1 MPKARVSPNARYIS
15 PRSLRRQTVVLVA
28 VALLLGLGVLAARAG
43 ATVPGHPGEPQ
54 SPTVVFSENFENG
67 VGRTP
72 VPLTAY
78 TGAPPLLKKYTAAS
92 AFLKNC
98 NGDIVEFESN
108 ERTKATDCEEVAFNR
123 VRQMA
128 WVLGKL
134 RGVEPTTNHAVTA
147 YTDGGGTLPANSVQF
162 ETVTP
167 ISLLASTRFIT
178 FSVDAAETNCKHS
191 HAEFKFYLLSG
202 SLETPTFTTPIDPC
216 TDKNSK
222 TFEPSTLGTKPSE
235 PFKAGSFAGND
246 ATLFNGSQLG
256 IRMRNG
262 QTSEDGNDASFDN
275 VEALDATPQLDKS
288 FSPEVLN
295 VGAPSQL
302 TFTITNTSELAA
314 KNGWAFTD
322 TLPTGLVVAAP
333 AAAATTCTQPTT
345 IKASAGDGTI
355 AVAGNLAAG
364 MNYCTVTV
372 NVTSA
377 VKGSYTNGPQDI
389 TDEKGI
395 NPPGPATVT
404 FTTNADLQIEKSASP
419 SPATPGSDE
428 TYTLQVT
435 NNGPDAAEEV
445 VVFDQLPPGLSFVS
459 ASPGCQPVEPT
470 STSVLPRLPANHR
483 RRTTTP
489 GPVVRCT
496 LGSMALGA
504 HVTLTLV
511 AHVASTV
518 TEGFV
523 NAAIVSSI
531 TPDPNLS
538 NNEAAVNTPVPPE
551 ADLAIEKT
559 ASQSTVTA
567 GGQVTYTLAVKNN
580 GPHDATG
587 VIVLDRPPSGLSVIS
602 VEPSQGTCVHA
613 NIVICSLG
621 SVLNGASAQILVTA
635 NVAPNASG
643 TLTNTTVVTGGQ
655 TDPNP
660 ANNTSSATIDVTP
673 LTPAPLPP
681 ATSEVLATTLTAPEQ
696 GFTDLSIVKHVD
708 RATAHPGGRLTY
720 TLKITNNGID
730 DDPDVNVTDTWN
742 LPLNVLSARPTQGTC
757 NSSQPLTC
765 SLGAIRR
772 DASATITIIARTE
785 QAGKERNTA
794 RVTGANRDPD
804 LSNNQSSAET
814 QISRR
819 NRPPPPVT
827 G

>member
-1 MPKARVSPNARYIS
+1 M
-15 PRSLRRQTVVLVA
+15 A
-28 VALLLGLGVLAARAG
+28 VAFLLGLGVLAPGAD

-54 SPTVVFSENFENG
+54 SPTVVYSENFENG
-67 VGRTP
+67 VGKTP
-72 VPLTAY
+72 VPLTTY
-78 TGAPPLLKKYTAAS
+78 TGAPSLLKKYTAAN

-98 NGDIVEFESN
+98 NGQIVEFESN

-134 RGVEPTTNHAVTA
+134 RGVDPTTNHAVTA
-147 YTDGGGTLPANSVQF
+147 YTDGGKTLPANSVQF

-167 ISLLASTRFIT
+167 ISLAASTRFIT

-222 TFEPSTLGTKPSE
+222 TFEPPTLGTKPPE
-235 PFKAGSFAGND
+235 PFMAGSFAGNS
-246 ATLFNGSQLG
+246 ATLFNGSALG

-275 VEALDATPQLDKS
+275 VEVLDATPQLDKS

-314 KNGWAFTD
+314 KNGWGFTD
-322 TLPTGLVVAAP
+322 RLPTGLVVAAP

-345 IKASAGDGTI
+345 IKASAGDGTVS
-355 AVAGNLAAG
+355 VAGNLAAG

-372 NVTSA
+372 NITST

-389 TDEKGI
+389 TDETGL

-404 FTTNADLQIEKSASP
+404 FTTNADLEIEKSASP

-435 NNGPDAAEEV
+435 NKGPDAAEEV
-445 VVFDQLPPGLSFVS
+445 IVTDRLPPGLSFVS
-459 ASPGCQPVEPT
+459 GSPDCEPVELT
-470 STSVLPRLPANHR
+470 RTLPPPPMEHR

-489 GPVVRCT
+489 GPEIKCA
-496 LGSMALGA
+496 LGEMALGA
-504 HVTLTLV
+504 HVTLTIV
-511 AHVASTV
+511 GHVASSV
-518 TEGFV
+518 TEGFL
-523 NAAIVSSI
+523 NTAIVSSV
-531 TPDPNLS
+531 TPDPDLS

-551 ADLAIEKT
+551 ADLEIEKT
-559 ASQSTVTA
+559 ASLSTVTA
-567 GGQVTYTLAVKNN
+567 GGQVTYTLTVKNN

-587 VIVLDRPPSGLSVIS
+587 VIVLDHSPPGLGVIS
-602 VEPSQGTCVHA
+602 VEPSQGTCVHDK
-613 NIVICSLG
+613 IVLCSLG

-643 TLTNTTVVTGGQ
+643 ALTNTAVVKGGQ

-681 ATSEVLATTLTAPEQ
+681 AASEVLASVTTLAVPDQ
-696 GFTDLSIVKHVD
+696 GFSDLNIVKHVN
-708 RATAHPGGRLTY
+708 RATAHPGRRLIY
-720 TLKITNNGID
+720 TLEITNNGID
-730 DDPDVNVTDTWN
+730 DDPDVNVTDTST
-742 LPLNVLSARPTQGTC
+742 LPL
-757 NSSQPLTC
+757 
-765 SLGAIRR
+765 
-772 DASATITIIARTE
+772 
-785 QAGKERNTA
+785 
-794 RVTGANRDPD
+794 
-804 LSNNQSSAET
+804 
-814 QISRR
+814 
-819 NRPPPPVT
+819 
-827 G
+827 

>member
-1 MPKARVSPNARYIS
+1 MLRSRLS
-15 PRSLRRQTVVLVA
+15 LSGRCGSLRSCPRQA
-28 VALLLGLGVLAARAG
+28 VALAAVASLLGLGVLAAGAS

-54 SPTVVFSENFENG
+54 SPTVVYSENFENG

-72 VPLTAY
+72 VALTSY
-78 TGAPPLLKKYTAAS
+78 TGAPPLLKKYTAAN
-92 AFLKNC
+92 AFLKHC
-98 NGDIVEFESN
+98 NGQIVEFESN

-134 RGVEPTTNHAVTA
+134 RGVNPTTNHAVTA

-202 SLETPTFTTPIDPC
+202 SLETPTFTSPIDPC

-222 TFEPSTLGTKPSE
+222 IFEPPTLGTKPSE

-246 ATLFNGSQLG
+246 ATLFNGSELG

-275 VEALDATPQLDKS
+275 VEVLDASPQLDKS
-288 FSPEVLN
+288 FSPAVLN

-314 KNGWAFTD
+314 KSGWAFTD

-333 AAAATTCTQPTT
+333 AAAASTCTQPTT

-355 AVAGNLAAG
+355 SVAGNLAAG

-372 NVTSA
+372 NVTST

-389 TDEKGI
+389 TDETGL

-404 FTTNADLQIEKSASP
+404 FTTNADLQIEKSAS
-419 SPATPGSDE
+419 
-428 TYTLQVT
+428 L
-435 NNGPDAAEEV
+435 
-445 VVFDQLPPGLSFVS
+445 
-459 ASPGCQPVEPT
+459 
-470 STSVLPRLPANHR
+470 
-483 RRTTTP
+483 
-489 GPVVRCT
+489 
-496 LGSMALGA
+496 
-504 HVTLTLV
+504 
-511 AHVASTV
+511 
-518 TEGFV
+518 
-523 NAAIVSSI
+523 
-531 TPDPNLS
+531 
-538 NNEAAVNTPVPPE
+538 
-551 ADLAIEKT
+551 
-559 ASQSTVTA
+559 STVTA

-580 GPHDATG
+580 GPHDASG
-587 VIVLDRPPSGLSVIS
+587 VIVLDHPPPGLSVIAA
-602 VEPSQGTCVHA
+602 EPSQGTCVHA
-613 NIVICSLG
+613 NLVLCSLG
-621 SVLNGASAQILVTA
+621 SILNGASAQILVTA
-635 NVAPNASG
+635 TVAPSASG
-643 TLTNTTVVTGGQ
+643 ALTNTTAVTGGQ

-660 ANNTSSATIDVTP
+660 ANNSSSATIDVTP
-673 LTPAPLPP
+673 LTPAPLTP
-681 ATSEVLATTLTAPEQ
+681 AASEVLASVTTLAAPDQ
-696 GFTDLSIVKHVD
+696 GFSDLSIVKHVD
-708 RATAHPGGRLTY
+708 HATAHPAQQLTY

-730 DDPDVNVTDTWN
+730 DDPDVNVTDTSN
-742 LPLNVLSARPTQGTC
+742 LPLNILSVRPTQGTC
-757 NSSQPLTC
+757 HTSQPLTC
-765 SLGAIRR
+765 ALGTIKRG
-772 DASATITIIARTE
+772 ASATITIIAKAQ
-785 QAGKERNTA
+785 QAGQELNTA

-814 QISRR
+814 KILRGRR
-819 NRPPPPVT
+819 RPSPPPPAVT

>member
-1 MPKARVSPNARYIS
+1 M
-15 PRSLRRQTVVLVA
+15 
-28 VALLLGLGVLAARAG
+28 LLLGLGVLAPGAG

-54 SPTVVFSENFENG
+54 PPTVVYSENFENG
-67 VGRTP
+67 VGKTP
-72 VPLTAY
+72 VSLTSY
-78 TGAPPLLKKYTAAS
+78 TGAPPLLKKYTAAN
-92 AFLKNC
+92 AFLKHC

-134 RGVEPTTNHAVTA
+134 RGVDPMTNHAVTA
-147 YTDGGGTLPANSVQF
+147 YTDGGGTLPTNSVQF

-222 TFEPSTLGTKPSE
+222 TFEPPTLGTKPSE
-235 PFKAGSFAGND
+235 PFKAGSFAGNA
-246 ATLFNGSQLG
+246 ATLFNGSELG

-275 VEALDATPQLDKS
+275 VEALDASPQLDKS

-314 KNGWAFTD
+314 KNGWGFTD

-345 IKASAGDGTI
+345 IKASAGEGTI
-355 AVAGNLAAG
+355 SVTGNLAAG

-372 NVTSA
+372 NVTST

-419 SPATPGSDE
+419 SPATPGTDE

-459 ASPGCQPVEPT
+459 ASPGCQPVEATPT
-470 STSVLPRLPANHR
+470 SLLPKLPANHR
-483 RRTTTP
+483 RRTTAP
-489 GPVVRCT
+489 GPVVKCM
-496 LGSMALGA
+496 LGEIGVGA

-511 AHVASTV
+511 AHVASSV

-523 NAAIVSSI
+523 NAAVVSSI
-531 TPDPNLS
+531 TPDPDLS

-559 ASQSTVTA
+559 ASLSTVTA

-587 VIVLDRPPSGLSVIS
+587 VIVLDHPPPGLSVIS
-602 VEPSQGTCVHA
+602 AEPSQGSCVHDK
-613 NIVICSLG
+613 IVLCSLG

-635 NVAPNASG
+635 NVALNASG
-643 TLTNTTVVTGGQ
+643 AQTNTATVTGGQ

-673 LTPAPLPP
+673 LTPAPLPVP
-681 ATSEVLATTLTAPEQ
+681 MSEVLAITLTAPDQ
-696 GFTDLSIVKHVD
+696 GFSDLSIVKHVD
-708 RATAHPGGRLTY
+708 HTTAHPGQQLTY

-742 LPLNVLSARPTQGTC
+742 LPLNILSAHPTQGTC
-757 NSSQPLTC
+757 HTSQPLTC
-765 SLGAIRR
+765 SLGTIKQH
-772 DASATITIIARTE
+772 ASATITIIAKTK
-785 QAGKERNTA
+785 QAGQERNTA

-814 QISRR
+814 HILHRHRSS
-819 NRPPPPVT
+819 PPPPVT

>member
-1 MPKARVSPNARYIS
+1 
-15 PRSLRRQTVVLVA
+15 
-28 VALLLGLGVLAARAG
+28 
-43 ATVPGHPGEPQ
+43 VPGHPGEPQ
-54 SPTVVFSENFENG
+54 PPTIVYSENFENG

-72 VPLTAY
+72 VPLTSY
-78 TGAPPLLKKYTAAS
+78 TGAPPLSKKYTAANV
-92 AFLKNC
+92 FLKNC

-123 VRQMA
+123 VRQLA

-134 RGVEPTTNHAVTA
+134 RGADPAKNHAVTA

-167 ISLLASTRFIT
+167 ISLVASTRFIT

-222 TFEPSTLGTKPSE
+222 TFEPPTLGTKPPE
-235 PFKAGSFAGND
+235 PFKAGSFVGNA
-246 ATLFNGSQLG
+246 ATLFNGSALG

-288 FSPEVLN
+288 FSPTVLN

-314 KNGWAFTD
+314 KNGWGFTD

-345 IKASAGDGTI
+345 IKASAGEGTI
-355 AVAGNLAAG
+355 SVAGNLAAG

-377 VKGSYTNGPQDI
+377 AKGSYTNGPQDI
-389 TDEKGI
+389 TDETGL
-395 NPPGPATVT
+395 NPPGPTTVT

-419 SPATPGSDE
+419 SPATPGTDE

-435 NNGPDAAEEV
+435 NKGPDTAENAV
-445 VVFDQLPPGLSFVS
+445 VADHLPPGLSFVS
-459 ASPGCQPVEPT
+459 ASPGCELVEPT
-470 STSVLPRLPANHR
+470 SAKAPPLPAGHR
-483 RRTTTP
+483 RRRLTEP
-489 GPVVRCT
+489 GPEVKCM
-496 LGSMALGA
+496 LGDMALGA

-511 AHVASTV
+511 AHVASSV
-518 TEGFV
+518 TEGFL
-523 NAAIVSSI
+523 NTTTVSSP
-531 TPDPNLS
+531 TPDPNLL
-538 NNEAAVNTPVPPE
+538 NNAAAIVTPVPPE

-559 ASQSTVTA
+559 ASLSTVTA

-587 VIVLDRPPSGLSVIS
+587 VIVLDRPPPGLSVVS
-602 VEPSQGTCVHA
+602 AEPSQGTCAHA
-613 NIVICSLG
+613 DIVLCSLG
-621 SVLNGASAQILVTA
+621 PILNGASAQILVTA
-635 NVAPNASG
+635 NVAPSASG
-643 TLTNTTVVTGGQ
+643 ALTNTTAVTGGQ

-660 ANNTSSATIDVTP
+660 ANNTSSATINVTP

-681 ATSEVLATTLTAPEQ
+681 AASGVLASLTTLDAPDQ
-696 GFTDLSIVKHVD
+696 GFSDLSIVKHVD
-708 RATAHPGGRLTY
+708 HTTAHPGQQLTY
-720 TLKITNNGID
+720 TLTITNNGID
-730 DDPDVNVTDTWN
+730 DDPAVNVTDTWS
-742 LPLNVLSARPTQGTC
+742 LPLNILSARPTQGTC
-757 NSSQPLTC
+757 HIGQPLTC
-765 SLGAIRR
+765 ALGTIKR
-772 DASATITIIARTE
+772 DASATITIIAKAK
-785 QAGKERNTA
+785 QAGQERNTA
-794 RVTGANRDPD
+794 RVTGANRDPN
-804 LSNNQSSAET
+804 LANNQSSAET
-814 QISRR
+814 NIQRR
-819 NRPPPPVT
+819 HRRPPPPPPPVT

>member
-1 MPKARVSPNARYIS
+1 V
-15 PRSLRRQTVVLVA
+15 
-28 VALLLGLGVLAARAG
+28 LLLGLSALTARAG

-54 SPTVVFSENFENG
+54 SPTIVYSENFENG

-72 VPLTAY
+72 VPLTTY
-78 TGAPPLLKKYTAAS
+78 TGAPPFLKKYTAANV
-92 AFLKNC
+92 FLKNC
-98 NGDIVEFESN
+98 NGEIVEFESN
-108 ERTKATDCEEVAFNR
+108 ERTKATDCAEVAFNR
-123 VRQMA
+123 VRQLA

-134 RGVEPTTNHAVTA
+134 RGVDPTKNHAVTA

-167 ISLLASTRFIT
+167 ISLIASTRFIT

-222 TFEPSTLGTKPSE
+222 TFEPPTLGTKPAE
-235 PFKAGSFAGND
+235 PFKAGSFVGNA
-246 ATLFNGSQLG
+246 ATLFNGSALG
-256 IRMRNG
+256 IRMRNS

-288 FSPEVLN
+288 FSPAVLN

-345 IKASAGDGTI
+345 IKASAGEGTI

-377 VKGSYTNGPQDI
+377 EKGSYTNGPQDI
-389 TDEKGI
+389 TNETGL

-419 SPATPGSDE
+419 SPATPGTDE

-435 NNGPDAAEEV
+435 NKGPDTAENV
-445 VVFDQLPPGLSFVS
+445 VVADRLPPGLSFVS
-459 ASPGCQPVEPT
+459 ASPGCEPVGPT
-470 STSVLPRLPANHR
+470 PITAPPRLPTGHR
-483 RRTTTP
+483 RRRLTEP
-489 GPVVRCT
+489 GPEVKCT
-496 LGSMALGA
+496 LGDMALGA
-504 HVTLTLV
+504 HVTLTIV
-511 AHVASTV
+511 AHVASSV
-518 TEGFV
+518 TEGFL
-523 NAAIVSSI
+523 NTATVSSP
-531 TPDPNLS
+531 TPDPNLL
-538 NNEAAVNTPVPPE
+538 NNAAAVVTPVPPE

-559 ASQSTVTA
+559 ASLSTVTA
-567 GGQVTYTLAVKNN
+567 GGQVTYTLAIKNN

-587 VIVLDRPPSGLSVIS
+587 VNVLDRPPPGLSIIS
-602 VEPSQGTCVHA
+602 AEPSQGTCVHA
-613 NIVICSLG
+613 NLVLCSLG
-621 SVLNGASAQILVTA
+621 QVLNGASAQILVTA

-643 TLTNTTVVTGGQ
+643 ALTNTAVVAGGQ

-660 ANNTSSATIDVTP
+660 TNNTSSARIDVTP

-681 ATSEVLATTLTAPEQ
+681 AASEVLASVTTLAAPDQ
-696 GFTDLSIVKHVD
+696 GFSDLSIVKHVD
-708 RATAHPGGRLTY
+708 HTTAHPGQQLTY
-720 TLKITNNGID
+720 TLKITNKGID
-730 DDPDVNVTDTWN
+730 DDPNVNVTDTSN
-742 LPLNVLSARPTQGTC
+742 LPLNIISARPTQGTC
-757 NSSQPLTC
+757 HTTQPLTC
-765 SLGAIRR
+765 SLGTIKQN
-772 DASATITIIARTE
+772 ASATITIIAKAE
-785 QAGKERNTA
+785 QTGQEHNTA
-794 RVTGANRDPD
+794 KVTGANRDPD

-814 QISRR
+814 NIQHRHRSS
-819 NRPPPPVT
+819 PPPPVT

>member
-1 MPKARVSPNARYIS
+1 MRPLL
-15 PRSLRRQTVVLVA
+15 RSSAFLA
-28 VALLLGLGVLAARAG
+28 CLLLSFGVSVERAG

-54 SPTVVFSENFENG
+54 SPTVIYSENFENG
-67 VGRTP
+67 VSRTP

-78 TGAPPLLKKYTAAS
+78 TGAPPLLKKYTAA
-92 AFLKNC
+92 APFLKNC

-108 ERTKATDCEEVAFNR
+108 ERKVTDCGEVAFNR

-134 RGVEPTTNHAVTA
+134 RGVDPTKNHAVTA
-147 YTDGGGTLPANSVQF
+147 YTDGGGTLPANSIQF

-167 ISLLASTRFIT
+167 ISLIASTRFIT

-216 TDKNSK
+216 TDPSSK
-222 TFEPSTLGTKPSE
+222 TFEPPTLGTKPSE
-235 PFKAGSFAGND
+235 PFKAGSFVGNA
-246 ATLFNGSQLG
+246 ATLFNGSALG

-262 QTSEDGNDASFDN
+262 QRSEDGNDASFDN

-288 FSPEVLN
+288 FSPAVLN

-314 KNGWAFTD
+314 KNGWGFTD

-333 AAAATTCTQPTT
+333 AAAATTCTPPADV
-345 IKASAGDGTI
+345 KASAGAATI
-355 AVAGNLAAG
+355 AVSGNLAAG

-377 VKGSYTNGPQDI
+377 VQGSYTNGPQDI
-389 TDEKGI
+389 TDETGL

-419 SPATPGSDE
+419 SPATPGTDE

-435 NNGPDAAEEV
+435 NKGPDTAENAIV
-445 VVFDQLPPGLSFVS
+445 KDQLPPGLSFVS
-459 ASPGCQPVEPT
+459 ASPGCEAVEP
-470 STSVLPRLPANHR
+470 VLVKAPPRLPAGR
-483 RRTTTP
+483 RRRRLTEP
-489 GPVVRCT
+489 GPEVRCT
-496 LGSMALGA
+496 LGDMALGA

-511 AHVASTV
+511 AHVSSAV
-518 TEGFV
+518 TEGFL
-523 NAAIVSSI
+523 NTATVSSP
-531 TPDPNLS
+531 TPDPNLL
-538 NNEAAVNTPVPPE
+538 NNAAAVVTPVPPE
-551 ADLAIEKT
+551 ADLAIAKT
-559 ASQSTVTA
+559 ASLSTVTA

-587 VIVLDRPPSGLSVIS
+587 VIVLDRPPPGLSIVS
-602 VEPSQGTCVHA
+602 AEPSQGECVHA
-613 NIVICSLG
+613 NLVLCNLG
-621 SVLNGASAQILVTA
+621 QVLNGASAQILVTA

-643 TLTNTTVVTGGQ
+643 ALTNTAAVTGGQ

-660 ANNTSSATIDVTP
+660 ANNTSTATIDVTP
-673 LTPAPLPP
+673 LTPDPLPP
-681 ATSEVLATTLTAPEQ
+681 AASEVLASITTLTAPDQ
-696 GFTDLSIVKHVD
+696 GFSDLSIVKHVD
-708 RATAHPGGRLTY
+708 HAIAHPGQQLKY
-720 TLKITNNGID
+720 TLEITNNGLD
-730 DDPDVNVTDTWN
+730 DDPAVNVTDTSN
-742 LPLNVLSARPTQGTC
+742 LPLKILSAHPTQGSCHTAA
-757 NSSQPLTC
+757 PLTC
-765 SLGAIRR
+765 ALGTLGRG
-772 DASATITIIARTE
+772 ASATITILARAKQTG
-785 QAGKERNTA
+785 QERNTA

-814 QISRR
+814 KILRR
-819 NRPPPPVT
+819 LRRPAAPPPVT